1 MCTNCMC
8 TILLTGLVKKLEYH
22 AAQEKEQDE
31 GEEEATGRWRSLQ
44 DSITVLASCNDHR
57 RSHA

>member
-1 MCTNCMC
+1 MC